1 MNRLDGKVAIVT
13 GAGKGLGRAF
23 AVDLAKQGAKV
34 VIVTRKD
41 MEGLKKTCAAIQ
53 AVGSEALW
61 LQVDV
66 SRTEDLAR
74 MVSETIKSF
83 GKIDVLVNNA
93 ALIPLRKPF
102 NEISPEEFGQVLG
115 INVMGAWLST
125 CAVFPS
131 MKEQGKGK
139 IINIASETFFTGS
152 HGFAHYVAS
161 KGGLIGVTRAL
172 AVELGPFGICV
183 NVVAVGFTETEAAA
197 TLVGGDVTKYDV
209 SRTPLGR
216 LGQPED
222 VVGMVSFLASDGAD
236 FITGQT
242 MLVDGGRFMH

>member
-1 MNRLDGKVAIVT
+1 MNRLDGKVAIIT

-23 AVDLAKQGAKV
+23 AVDLAKHGAKTV
-34 VIVTRKD
+34 VVTRKD
-41 MEGLKKTCAAIQ
+41 LEGLKKTCEQIEAL
-53 AVGSEALW
+53 GGEALW

-66 SRTEDLAR
+66 TRIEDLDR
-74 MVSETIKSF
+74 MVGETIKRF
-83 GKIDVLVNNA
+83 GKIDILINNA
-93 ALIPLRKPF
+93 ALIPMRKDF
-102 NEISPEEFGQVLG
+102 YEIPPEEFSQVLN

-125 CAVFPS
+125 RAVFPH
-131 MKEQGKGK
+131 MKERGGK

-172 AVELGPFGICV
+172 AVELGSFGICA

-197 TLVGGDVTKYDV
+197 ALIGGDVKKYDT

-216 LGQPED
+216 LQQPRD
-222 VVGMVSFLASDGAD
+222 VVGMVSFLASDEAD

>member
-1 MNRLDGKVAIVT
+1 MNQLEGKVAIVT

-23 AVDLAKQGAKV
+23 AIDMAKHGAKV

-41 MEGLKKTCAAIQ
+41 LEGLKETYGQIEAIGGQ
-53 AVGSEALW
+53 ALW

-66 SRTEDLAR
+66 SKPEDLDR
-74 MVSETIKSF
+74 MIAETIRKF
-83 GKIDVLVNNA
+83 GKIDILVNNA
-93 ALIPLRKPF
+93 ALIPGRKAF
-102 NEISPEEFGQVLG
+102 NEISPEEFNQVLTT
-115 INVMGAWLST
+115 NVIGTWLST
-125 CAVFPS
+125 CAVYPS

-139 IINIASETFFTGS
+139 VINIASETFFTGS
-152 HGFAHYVAS
+152 HGFVHYVAS

-172 AVELGPFGICV
+172 AVELGSSNICV
-183 NVVAVGFTETEAAA
+183 NVVAVGFTETKAAA
-197 TLVGGDVTKYDV
+197 ALVGGDVTKYDV
-209 SRTPLGR
+209 SRTPLSR

-222 VVGMVSFLASDGAD
+222 VVGMVSFLASDAAD

>member
-1 MNRLDGKVAIVT
+1 MSLLEGKVAIVT

-41 MEGLKKTCAAIQ
+41 LEGLKKTYEQIEAI
-53 AVGSEALW
+53 GGKALW

-66 SRTEDLAR
+66 SHTEDLSR
-74 MVSETIKSF
+74 MVAETTKRF
-83 GKIDVLVNNA
+83 GRIDILVNNA
-93 ALIPLRKPF
+93 ALIPMRKAF
-102 NEISPEEFGQVLG
+102 NEISPEEFGQVLNT
-115 INVMGAWLST
+115 NVMGAWLSA

-172 AVELGPFGICV
+172 AVELGSFNICV
-183 NVVAVGFTETEAAA
+183 NVVAVGFTETEAATA
-197 TLVGGDVTKYDV
+197 LVGGDVKKYDV

-222 VVGMVSFLASDGAD
+222 VVGTVSFLASDAAD

-242 MLVDGGRFMH
+242 ILVDGGRFMH